1 MSDDVTR
8 SQTEIRRWLA
18 ESDKF
23 VAEQRKLMAEASKLD
38 SERRKYDRERWTPI
52 ILSIAAAFGAFAGAL
67 SVLSKIMG
75 WG

>member
-1 MSDDVTR
+1 MSDAVLEIER
-8 SQTEIRRWLA
+8 ARTEIRRWLA

-23 VAEQRKLMAEASKLD
+23 AAEQRKLMFEASKL
-38 SERRKYDRERWTPI
+38 DRERWTPI
-52 ILSIAAAFGAFAGAL
+52 ILSVAAAFGAFAGFL